1 MQSCGHATH
10 FIFVSFLLFHGLHS
24 TRWTCVFRLPLT
36 HLHTYITHEIIRR
49 HASHSNLTISP
60 SLFLFHPPTLPPSHR
75 FGLNTIRLPV
85 GYWYFA
91 EKAGLDPSPYLVP
104 DEDIYDAQHPITKV
118 IRWAKDAGLQVI
130 LDLHGAPL
138 SQNGLDNS
146 GKMSDD
152 PDVHRWG
159 ETWLYN
165 EAAIS
170 ETVQVLEGMA
180 LYIKYLSEELR
191 LDNIMML
198 ELVNEPWVFLDMGM
212 VRDFYILAIS
222 SVRAV
227 LPQLPILLH
236 DSFHGDMWAMMLK
249 YFPFDNVFM
258 DTHLYHG
265 FNPSDIASDTYEAD
279 KLKMYVHERMAC
291 AMTSMLRYET
301 CSAAPT
307 ITGEFSLA
315 IDNCMDAIDRK
326 FQNYGQCDHI
336 ALRKTDPW
344 WKDHI
349 RSFAHRQM
357 DVYERELGWAFWT
370 YKLDEHAETTAE
382 SAPLWS
388 FRLAVKEGYID
399 TTYPP
404 HACKYDPIADYQ
416 GGASTPG
423 DKPATDT
430 SIDKADSV
438 AAKPE
443 LMVVE
448 RTEVAESEPADV
460 VLPSS
465 RHETPET
472 GMPSSSSDLT
482 GILSALAGVVAI
494 LGVIVLVTQ
503 NYASG
508 RRPLANIITSF
519 PAAVQNLL
527 PHALT
532 RGHYDAVSDPSISA
546 TAQV

>member
-1 MQSCGHATH
+1 M
-10 FIFVSFLLFHGLHS
+10 
-24 TRWTCVFRLPLT
+24 LT
-36 HLHTYITHEIIRR
+36 HNY
-49 HASHSNLTISP
+49 
-60 SLFLFHPPTLPPSHR
+60 HPPPSPSHR

-104 DEDIYDAQHPITKV
+104 DEDIYDAHHPITNV
-118 IRWAKDAGLQVI
+118 IRWAKEAGLQVI

-152 PDVHRWG
+152 PDVHKWG

-165 EAAIS
+165 EGAIN
-170 ETVQVLEGMA
+170 ETVQILEGMA
-180 LYIKYLSEELR
+180 LYIKYLSEKLR

-249 YFPFDNVFM
+249 YFPFDNVYM
-258 DTHLYHG
+258 DTHLYHA
-265 FNPSDIASDTYEAD
+265 FNPSDIASDTYQAD
-279 KLKMYVHERMAC
+279 KLKMYVHERMSC

-315 IDNCMDAIDRK
+315 IDNCMDALDRK
-326 FQNYGQCDHI
+326 FQNFGQCDHI

-404 HACKYDPIADYQ
+404 HACKYDPIADWQ
-416 GGASTPG
+416 GGAPAAVPA
-423 DKPATDT
+423 DEPATDA
-430 SIDKADSV
+430 SIADDKADSV

-443 LMVVE
+443 LVVVE
-448 RTEVAESEPADV
+448 EEEVAASEPADV
-460 VLPSS
+460 VLSSS
-465 RHETPET
+465 RRETPKT
-472 GMPSSSSDLT
+472 VVSSSSSNLT
-482 GILSALAGVVAI
+482 GILVALAGVAAL
-494 LGVIVLVTQ
+494 LGTVVLLTQ
-503 NYASG
+503 VYASG
-508 RRPLANIITSF
+508 SWPFANLATSF
-519 PAAVQNLL
+519 PAAVQNVL
-527 PHALT
+527 PNALN
-532 RGHYDAVSDPSISA
+532 RGQYEAVGDPSTAASA
-546 TAQV
+546 QC

>member
-1 MQSCGHATH
+1 MYQHKLS
-10 FIFVSFLLFHGLHS
+10 
-24 TRWTCVFRLPLT
+24 
-36 HLHTYITHEIIRR
+36 
-49 HASHSNLTISP
+49 SP
-60 SLFLFHPPTLPPSHR
+60 SSSAFFHR

-91 EKAGLDPSPYLVP
+91 EKAGLDPSPYLIP
-104 DEDIYDAQHPITKV
+104 DEDIYDEHHPITNV
-118 IRWAKDAGLQVI
+118 IRWAKEAGLQVI

-152 PDVHRWG
+152 PDVHKWG

-165 EAAIS
+165 EGAIS
-170 ETVQVLEGMA
+170 ETVQILEGMA
-180 LYIKYLSEELR
+180 IYIKYLQEELK

-212 VRDFYILAIS
+212 VRDFYVLAIS

-227 LPQLPILLH
+227 LPTLPILLH

-249 YFPFDNVFM
+249 YFPFDNVYM

-265 FNPSDIASDTYEAD
+265 FNPSDIASDTYQAD
-279 KLKMYVHERMAC
+279 KLKMYVHERMSC

-315 IDNCMDAIDRK
+315 IDNCMDALDRK

-404 HACKYDPIADYQ
+404 HACKYDPIADWQ
-416 GGASTPG
+416 GGAPAAATPAPAV
-423 DKPATDT
+423 DKPATDV
-430 SIDKADSV
+430 SIAADDKADSTV
-438 AAKPE
+438 ATAKPE
-443 LMVVE
+443 LVVVE
-448 RTEVAESEPADV
+448 EPAADV
-460 VLPSS
+460 VLSSS
-465 RHETPET
+465 RRETPEAVV
-472 GMPSSSSDLT
+472 SSSSNLT
-482 GILSALAGVVAI
+482 GILLALAGVAAL
-494 LGVIVLVTQ
+494 LGTVVLLTQ
-503 NYASG
+503 VYASG
-508 RRPLANIITSF
+508 RRPFANLATSF
-519 PAAVQNLL
+519 PAAVQQVL
-527 PHALT
+527 PQALN
-532 RGHYDAVSDPSISA
+532 RGQYEAVADPSTATSA
-546 TAQV
+546 QC